1 MDMIYTDG
9 SGVELGYLTGYG
21 LDLDIGD
28 TNDFEIT
35 LKTDRAVLDHDYRV
49 YANGTEYGGIIR
61 EIKVDTAAKKIAYCG
76 QTWRGILSNYIIP
89 PPTGEDYLTI
99 GNCTASD
106 IIMVLLGLCGLE
118 NVYTI
123 ENSTTV
129 IESYQFD
136 RYCTLLDGITKMLKS
151 INYRLNIAC
160 TNGIVTLA
168 PVEVHDYSD
177 ELEYSQDC
185 NLDFKITDSRNGI
198 NHLVCL
204 GSGELKAR
212 QVINLYLQADGTIG
226 KTQYYTGI
234 DERAEV
240 YDYSSVE
247 SLAEL
252 EKGGRERFSELLD
265 RQELE
270 MSIDEINV
278 ELGDIV
284 GGRERI
290 TGIYMAQPITQKIV
304 KVTDGKLKISYKV
317 G

>member
-1 MDMIYTDG
+1 MDMIYANG

-28 TNDFEIT
+28 TNDFEIS
-35 LKTDRAVLDHDYRV
+35 LKTDSAILDYDYRV
-49 YANGTEYGGIIR
+49 YANGTEYGGIVKS
-61 EIKVDTAAKKIAYCG
+61 IKVDTAAEKVTYSG
-76 QTWRGILSNYIIP
+76 QTWRGMLDNYILTP
-89 PPTGEDYLTI
+89 ATGEDYLVLGGYVT
-99 GNCTASD
+99 D
-106 IIMVLLGLCGLE
+106 IIMTLLTWFDLQD
-118 NVYTI
+118 VYAVKPCEI
-123 ENSTTV
+123 SVDN
-129 IESYQFD
+129 YQFD
-136 RYCTLLDGITKMLKS
+136 RYCTLLGGITKMLKS
-151 INYRLNIAC
+151 INYRLNISC

-168 PVEVHDYSD
+168 PVEVNDYSD

-234 DERAEV
+234 NERAAV

-252 EKGGRERFSELLD
+252 EKSGREKFAELLD
-265 RQELE
+265 SQELE

-290 TGIYMAQPITQKIV
+290 TGIYMARPITQKIV

>member
-1 MDMIYTDG
+1 MDMIYANG
-9 SGVELGYLTGYG
+9 SGIELGYLTGYG

-28 TNDFEIT
+28 TNDFEIS
-35 LKTDRAVLDHDYRV
+35 LKTDNAILDYDYRV
-49 YANGTEYGGIIR
+49 YANGTEYGGIVK
-61 EIKVDTAAKKIAYCG
+61 EIKVDTAAEKITYSG
-76 QTWRGILSNYIIP
+76 QTWRGMLENYILSP
-89 PPTGEDYLTI
+89 ATGEDYLTL
-99 GNCTASD
+99 GGYVTD
-106 IIMVLLGLCGLE
+106 IIMTLLTWFDLQS
-118 NVYTI
+118 VYSVEPCSI
-123 ENSTTV
+123 SVDN
-129 IESYQFD
+129 YQFD
-136 RYCTLLDGITKMLKS
+136 RYCTLLGGITKMLKS
-151 INYRLNIAC
+151 INYRLNISC

-168 PVEVHDYSD
+168 PVPVYDYSD

-234 DERAEV
+234 DERAAV
-240 YDYSSVE
+240 YDYASVE

-252 EKGGRERFSELLD
+252 EKSGREKFAELLD
-265 RQELE
+265 SQELE

-304 KVTDGKLKISYKV
+304 KITDGKLKISYKV

>member
-1 MDMIYTDG
+1 MDMIYADRN
-9 SGVELGYLTGYG
+9 GVELGILSDCS

-28 TNDFEIT
+28 TNDFEISVYS
-35 LKTDRAVLDHDYRV
+35 DNAILDYDYRV
-49 YANGTEYGGIIR
+49 YVNGTEYGGIVSQ
-61 EIKVDTAAKKIAYCG
+61 IKVDTSANKVTYCG
-76 QTWRGILSNYIIP
+76 KTWRGILSNYIIAP
-89 PPTGEDYLTI
+89 FSGDDYMMLSGNVSMITGALLNMFD
-99 GNCTASD
+99 
-106 IIMVLLGLCGLE
+106 LLGNFEVDYFCDVE
-118 NVYTI
+118 VN
-123 ENSTTV
+123 N
-129 IESYQFD
+129 YQFD

-151 INYRLNIAC
+151 IGYRLNISC
-160 TNGIVTLA
+160 TDGIVTLA
-168 PVEVHDYSD
+168 PVPIHDYSD

-185 NLDFKITDSRNGI
+185 NIDFKIEDNRGGV

-204 GSGELKAR
+204 GSGELKDR

-234 DERAEV
+234 DERADV

-247 SLAEL
+247 SLEEL
-252 EKGGRERFSELLD
+252 EKSGREHFAELLD
-265 RQELE
+265 SQTLE

-304 KVTDGKLKISYKV
+304 KITDGKLQISYKV